1 MVRMDRRLIRSLTL
15 ENVLSFGGSVTVP
28 LGDLNVL
35 VGPNGSGKTNLLDTV
50 GLLRACP
57 TDVERYMRAN
67 GGVHAWVYKD
77 FAPEQ
82 LAVTASLSLPALKAE
97 IAHRLE
103 IGIDGVRALIDFE
116 RIYPAHPVSPDDF
129 FFLNTTHGP
138 IVRSRGIEDQ
148 LGRRQLDPHQSV
160 LSQLRDPNRY
170 AELTGVGDAYR
181 AIRLYRGWTFGR
193 DCILRGPQRADL
205 MSSEIQEDFANLAL
219 VLNRLRHQPKMK
231 RHLVE
236 HFRLLSETSEDFET
250 RIEAG
255 TLEIVLHERV
265 EATDEDRSWCVSAA
279 RLSDGT
285 LRYLALL
292 AILLDPEPPPLVC
305 IEEPELGLDASIV
318 PVIADLLKQAS
329 RRMQII
335 VTTHSTLLVESI
347 RDPESLLYFERIAG
361 ATRVTQ
367 GEPTVVKPR
376 GKRRSRP

>member
-1 MVRMDRRLIRSLTL
+1 MDRRLIRSIVL
-15 ENVLSFGGSVTVP
+15 ENVLSFGGRVAVE
-28 LGDLNVL
+28 LGALNVL
-35 VGPNGSGKTNLLDTV
+35 VGPNGSGKTNLLDTI

-57 TDVERYMRAN
+57 QDVERYMRQN
-67 GGVHAWVYKD
+67 GGVHAWVFKD

-82 LAVTASLSLPALKAE
+82 LAVTTTVAIPGALE
-97 IAHRLE
+97 PVAHRLE
-103 IGIDGVRALIDFE
+103 IGVDGVRAIVDFE
-116 RIYPAHPVSPDDF
+116 RIFPARSVDPSDF

-138 IVRSRGIEDQ
+138 IVRSRGVEDQ

-170 AELTGVGDAYR
+170 PELSGIGDAYR

-236 HFRLLSETSEDFET
+236 HFRLLADTFEDFET

-265 EATDEDRSWCVSAA
+265 EATDEERSWCVSAA

-305 IEEPELGLDASIV
+305 IEEPELGLDASII
-318 PVIADLLKQAS
+318 PVVAELLKQAS
-329 RRMQII
+329 RRMQIL
-335 VTTHSTLLVESI
+335 VTTHSTLLVEAL
-347 RDPESLLYFERIAG
+347 RDPDLLFYFERIAG
-361 ATRVTQ
+361 ATRITR
-367 GEPTVVKPR
+367 GEPTAVKPK